1 VPTPQGYEFW
11 HALKA
16 LGVATE
22 LVIYPEEGHAI
33 AKPEHQ
39 RDIEQRLLA
48 WFDRYLMR

>member
-1 VPTPQGYEFW
+1 LLAGHEFW

-22 LVIYPEEGHAI
+22 VVICPGEGHAI